1 MSCVPSQPGPVP
13 PRHQPPAALLLLPG
27 LRHQAVGPAHQRVC
41 VRPAEPLQRRHLS
54 GLQPRRQHHDQVLL
68 LPADTD
74 KPPALIAVCFSRVFE
89 SGALTASSSLFLF
102 RSSGRDKVC
111 TVWDL
116 KSRKAKRTVPVY
128 EVKLFK
134 SFLFL
139 KGKKRFSCS
148 FIIVF
153 FLSVQAVEGVML
165 LPGKKDF
172 SQIGVLNKDLHFVTA
187 GSKGSSSRW
196 QEASSGRVSDLLA
209 PHVFVSPL
217 LTSFQAC

>member
-27 LRHQAVGPAHQRVC
+27 LWHQAVGPPHQRVC

-74 KPPALIAVCFSRVFE
+74 KPPALNAVCFSNVFE
-89 SGALTASSSLFLF
+89 SRVLTASSLLFLF

-128 EVKLFK
+128 EVKRFK

-139 KGKKRFSCS
+139 KEKKRLSCS

-153 FLSVQAVEGVML
+153 FC
-165 LPGKKDF
+165 PCR
-172 SQIGVLNKDLHFVTA
+172 
-187 GSKGSSSRW
+187 RW
-196 QEASSGRVSDLLA
+196 RVSCFCPAKKTSLRLA
-209 PHVFVSPL
+209 
-217 LTSFQAC
+217 C